1 MAEKR
6 ESNKRSIGSLVVDI
20 ECSEALKGL
29 KAVTREAKKAA
40 AALKEVE
47 DIKKDN
53 KLLII
58 ELDSDTST
66 PRVFYEGKEITD
78 KVRVSFNWETKT
90 DKPRKIN
97 FNIEHYEMND
107 IGEPIIKGIG
117 LLNEC

>member
-20 ECSEALKGL
+20 DCSEALKGL

-47 DIKKDN
+47 DIKRVN

-58 ELDSDTST
+58 ELDSEEST
-66 PRVFYEGKEITD
+66 PRVFFEGEEINA

-90 DKPRKIN
+90 HEPGKIS
-97 FNIEHYEMND
+97 FNIEHYEMNE

-117 LLNEC
+117 LLND